1 MTQLGPVTAA
11 AGPERPVN
19 SQLSRMLRLS
29 KVAFMASIFVWIA
42 LVAINNLTDYG
53 ANFQFVRHV
62 FEMDTTFPGNPLLW
76 RSVHSTPLYH
86 TVYACIIAIEVA
98 AGLLAGLAVFKMLV
112 ARDNPE
118 RFATAK
124 AIGVVALTLG
134 VLLWLAGF
142 EGIGGEYF
150 LMWQSHVWNGQES
163 AFRFA
168 ALCMLGLVFLAQR
181 E

>member
-1 MTQLGPVTAA
+1 M
-11 AGPERPVN
+11 N

-29 KVAFMASIFVWIA
+29 KIAFMASVCAWTA
-42 LVAINNLTDYG
+42 LVAINNLMDYG

-62 FEMDTTFPGNPLLW
+62 LEMDTTFPCNPLLW
-76 RSVHSTPLYH
+76 RSLHWAPLYH
-86 TVYACIIAIEVA
+86 AVYVCIIATEIA
-98 AGLLAGLAVFKMLV
+98 AAVLAAIAAARMLA
-112 ARDNPE
+112 ARDDPE
-118 RFATAK
+118 RFAAAK
-124 AIGVVALTLG
+124 DIGVVALTLG

-142 EGIGGEYF
+142 EGVGGEYF

-168 ALCMLGLVFLAQR
+168 ALYMLGLLFLAQH

>member
-1 MTQLGPVTAA
+1 MTQLGPVKAA
-11 AGPERPVN
+11 DDPERPVN

-29 KVAFMASIFVWIA
+29 KVAFMASICVWIA

-76 RSVHSTPLYH
+76 RSVHSPALYH
-86 TVYACIIAIEVA
+86 TAYVCIIAIEVA
-98 AGLLAGLAVFKMLV
+98 AGLLAGIAVFKMLV
-112 ARDNPE
+112 ARNDPE

-168 ALCMLGLVFLAQR
+168 ALCMLGLLFLAQR

>member
-1 MTQLGPVTAA
+1 
-11 AGPERPVN
+11 VN

-29 KVAFMASIFVWIA
+29 KVAFMASICVWIA

-53 ANFQFVRHV
+53 ANFEFVRHV

-76 RSVHSTPLYH
+76 RSVHSIPLYH
-86 TVYACIIAIEVA
+86 AAYVCIIAVEVA
-98 AGLLAGLAVFKMLV
+98 AGLLAGIAVFKMLV
-112 ARDNPE
+112 ARNDPE
-118 RFATAK
+118 KFVTAK

-150 LMWQSHVWNGQES
+150 QMWQSHVWNGQDS

>member
-1 MTQLGPVTAA
+1 
-11 AGPERPVN
+11 
-19 SQLSRMLRLS
+19 
-29 KVAFMASIFVWIA
+29 MASIFVWIA
-42 LVAINNLTDYG
+42 LVAINNLTNYW

-76 RSVHSTPLYH
+76 RSVHSTALYH
-86 TVYACIIAIEVA
+86 IAYVCIIAIEVT
-98 AGLLAGLAVFKMLV
+98 AGLLAGITVLKMLV
-112 ARDNPE
+112 ARNDPK

-150 LMWQSHVWNGQES
+150 LMWQSHVWSGQES
-163 AFRFA
+163 AFRFS
-168 ALCMLGLVFLAQR
+168 ALCMLGLVFLAQP

>member
-1 MTQLGPVTAA
+1 
-11 AGPERPVN
+11 VN

-29 KVAFMASIFVWIA
+29 KVAFMASICVWTA

-76 RSVHSTPLYH
+76 RSVHSTLLYH
-86 TVYACIIAIEVA
+86 AAYVCIIAIEVA
-98 AGLLAGLAVFKMLV
+98 AGLLAGIAVFKMLV
-112 ARDNPE
+112 ARNDPE

-150 LMWQSHVWNGQES
+150 LMWQSHIWNGQES

-168 ALCMLGLVFLAQR
+168 ALCMLGLVFLALR

>member
-1 MTQLGPVTAA
+1 MTQLRPVRAA
-11 AGPERPVN
+11 ADPERPVN

-29 KVAFMASIFVWIA
+29 KVAFMASICVWIA

-53 ANFQFVRHV
+53 ANFEFVRHV
-62 FEMDTTFPGNPLLW
+62 FEMDTTFPGNPLRW
-76 RSVHSTPLYH
+76 RSVHSIPLYH
-86 TVYACIIAIEVA
+86 TAYLCIIAIEVA
-98 AGLLAGLAVFKMLV
+98 AGLLAGIAVFKMLV
-112 ARDNPE
+112 ARNDPE

-124 AIGVVALTLG
+124 GIGVVALTLG

>member
-1 MTQLGPVTAA
+1 MTQLVPVRVAA
-11 AGPERPVN
+11 DPAHSG
-19 SQLSRMLRLS
+19 SSLLSRMLRLS
-29 KVAFMASIFVWIA
+29 KVAFMASICVWIA

-53 ANFQFVRHV
+53 ANFQFVLHV
-62 FEMDTTFPGNPLLW
+62 FEMDTTLPGNPLMW
-76 RSVHSTPLYH
+76 RSVHSTALSH
-86 TVYACIIAIEVA
+86 TAYVCIIAIEVA
-98 AGLLAGLAVFKMLV
+98 AGLLAGIAAFKMLV
-112 ARDNPE
+112 ARNDPG

-124 AIGVVALTLG
+124 AIGVIALTLG

-168 ALCMLGLVFLAQR
+168 ALCMLGLVFLAQH

>member
-1 MTQLGPVTAA
+1 M
-11 AGPERPVN
+11 N
-19 SQLSRMLRLS
+19 SPLSRMLRLS
-29 KVAFMASIFVWIA
+29 KAVFMASIFVWIA
-42 LVAINNLTDYG
+42 LVAINNLTNYW

-76 RSVHSTPLYH
+76 RSVHSTALCHIAY
-86 TVYACIIAIEVA
+86 VCIIAIEVT
-98 AGLLAGLAVFKMLV
+98 AGLLAGITVFKMLV
-112 ARDNPE
+112 ARNDPK

-150 LMWQSHVWNGQES
+150 LMWQSHAWNGQES

-168 ALCMLGLVFLAQR
+168 ALCMLGLVFLAQP